1 MRQRTA
7 LTVAMVL
14 TTFVLLIAASVIGR
28 LALSPT
34 SSGVAT
40 AAPLASDDPTAQGF
54 SPQREAEYQQQLAT
68 ANARLEQANRQLE
81 DAYRRLTPQP
91 SALASPESTPS
102 DPVTASAR
110 PAASSMPSPAPSLP
124 EPSSSPFP
132 SPSAS
137 GALQTPARIT
147 ADQAAAAARAYV
159 GGGTVERVEL
169 EEEHGQL
176 VYEVRFTNNSRVYV
190 DAVSGAVV
198 YARLEDEGSS
208 GDDSSIRDNSGSGS
222 DDRRSGDEAR
232 GDDRRSG
239 RADDSSGNDDRSDR
253 DDRRPGRDD

>member
-28 LALSPT
+28 LALTPT
-34 SSGVAT
+34 TGGVAT
-40 AAPLASDDPTAQGF
+40 AAPLASDEPSAQGLL
-54 SPQREAEYQQQLAT
+54 PEREVEYQQQLAT

-81 DAYRRLTPQP
+81 DAYRRLTPQASAGP
-91 SALASPESTPS
+91 SASPQSQGTS
-102 DPVTASAR
+102 DPVTAS
-110 PAASSMPSPAPSLP
+110 PSPAPASP
-124 EPSSSPFP
+124 EASSAPFP

-137 GALQTPARIT
+137 GAPQTPGRIT
-147 ADQAAAAARAYV
+147 AEQAAAAARAYV

-176 VYEVRFTNNSRVYV
+176 VYEVRFTNDSRVYV

-198 YARLEDEGSS
+198 YARLENESSRDDSNSGSGSS
-208 GDDSSIRDNSGSGS
+208 GSGRDDNASISDNSGSGRDDS
-222 DDRRSGDEAR
+222 SGRDDNRSGRDDDRRSGK
-232 GDDRRSG
+232 DD
-239 RADDSSGNDDRSDR
+239 
-253 DDRRPGRDD
+253 

>member
-28 LALSPT
+28 LALTPT
-34 SSGVAT
+34 TSGVAT
-40 AAPLASDDPTAQGF
+40 AAPLASDEPTAQDL
-54 SPQREAEYQQQLAT
+54 SPEREAEYQQQLAT

-81 DAYRRLTPQP
+81 DAYRRLTPQASASASP
-91 SALASPESTPS
+91 SASPPS
-102 DPVTASAR
+102 QGTGDP
-110 PAASSMPSPAPSLP
+110 PAASPSPAPSPP
-124 EPSSSPFP
+124 EASSSPFP

-137 GALQTPARIT
+137 GAPQTPGRIT

-169 EEEHGQL
+169 EEEDGRL

-198 YARLEDEGSS
+198 YARLEESRR
-208 GDDSSIRDNSGSGS
+208 DDSNSGSSSSGS
-222 DDRRSGDEAR
+222 GRDDNGSISASSGSGR
-232 GDDRRSG
+232 DDDRSG
-239 RADDSSGNDDRSDR
+239 RDDSSGSGRDDRSDR
-253 DDRRPGRDD
+253 DDRSGRDD

>member
-1 MRQRTA
+1 MQQRTA

-34 SSGVAT
+34 TSAVAT
-40 AAPLASDDPTAQGF
+40 AAPLASDAPTAQEL
-54 SPQREAEYQQQLAT
+54 SPEREAEYQQQLAT

-91 SALASPESTPS
+91 SASASPESVPS
-102 DPVTASAR
+102 DSGAASPS
-110 PAASSMPSPAPSLP
+110 PAASSLPSPAPSP
-124 EPSSSPFP
+124 PVASSEPLP

-137 GALQTPARIT
+137 AAPQTPARIT

-208 GDDSSIRDNSGSGS
+208 GSNSAIRDNSGSS
-222 DDRRSGDEAR
+222 RDDDRDDDRSGRDDDRSGD
-232 GDDRRSG
+232 DDRRSG
-239 RADDSSGNDDRSDR
+239 R
-253 DDRRPGRDD
+253 DDRRSGRDD

>member
-28 LALSPT
+28 LALTPT
-34 SSGVAT
+34 TSGVAT
-40 AAPLASDDPTAQGF
+40 AAPLASDEPTAQGL
-54 SPQREAEYQQQLAT
+54 SPEREAEYQQQLAT

-81 DAYRRLTPQP
+81 DAYRRLTPQA
-91 SALASPESTPS
+91 SAAASPLASSQGQATS
-102 DPVTASAR
+102 DPPTAS
-110 PAASSMPSPAPSLP
+110 PSPAPSPP
-124 EPSSSPFP
+124 EASSSPFP

-137 GALQTPARIT
+137 GAPQTPGRIT

-169 EEEHGQL
+169 EEEDGRL

-198 YARLEDEGSS
+198 YARLEEGSR
-208 GDDSSIRDNSGSGS
+208 DDSNSGSGSGSGRDDSGSISDNSGSGR
-222 DDRRSGDEAR
+222 DDD
-232 GDDRRSG
+232 RSG
-239 RADDSSGNDDRSDR
+239 RDDDRS
-253 DDRRPGRDD
+253 GRDD

>member
-1 MRQRTA
+1 MQQRTA

-34 SSGVAT
+34 TSAVAT
-40 AAPLASDDPTAQGF
+40 AAPLASDAPTAQDF
-54 SPQREAEYQQQLAT
+54 SPEREAEYQQQLAT

-91 SALASPESTPS
+91 SASASPESVPS
-102 DPVTASAR
+102 DPGAASAS
-110 PAASSMPSPAPSLP
+110 PAASSLPSPAPSP
-124 EPSSSPFP
+124 PSASSEPLP

-137 GALQTPARIT
+137 NAPQTPARIT

-190 DAVSGAVV
+190 DAASGAVV

-208 GDDSSIRDNSGSGS
+208 GSNSAIRDNTGSGR
-222 DDRRSGDEAR
+222 DD
-232 GDDRRSG
+232 RSG
-239 RADDSSGNDDRSDR
+239 RDDDRSGNDDRS
-253 DDRRPGRDD
+253 GRDDSRSGRDD